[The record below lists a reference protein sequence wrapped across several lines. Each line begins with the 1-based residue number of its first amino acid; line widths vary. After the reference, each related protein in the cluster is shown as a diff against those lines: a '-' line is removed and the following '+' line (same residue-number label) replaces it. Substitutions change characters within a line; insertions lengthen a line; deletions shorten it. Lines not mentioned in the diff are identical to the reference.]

1 MKCSRL
7 AVAMLTFV
15 LFGFVLTV
23 KSEALQNLACPLNP
37 EQGRVLFLKEPNI
50 SGRDVAEL
58 QERLKALGYYK
69 GEINSIYDE
78 ETSRAVASAQENL
91 DLHPDG
97 TVNPITLQALVA
109 ATDQKLFKSKMPAV
123 PEKVS
128 VIIDMDRLSLTIFDG
143 TEPVRQYPVAMGK
156 YETPTPVGNWEIVSK
171 SMNPPDAMGTRWLGL
186 NIPYG
191 NYGIHGTNAP
201 GSIGSFASHGCI
213 RMFNDDVE
221 EIFPSVTVGTAVTI
235 IGTPF
240 GAPGTPPSVLKYGS
254 KGPDVLEIQRSLKR
268 LGYLKWNPDGF
279 WGEGTEKAVK
289 QLRQDNGLKGINVVD
304 EEVYKLLGF

>member
-1 MKCSRL
+1 M
-7 AVAMLTFV
+7 
-15 LFGFVLTV
+15 
-23 KSEALQNLACPLNP
+23 QNLACPLNP

-58 QERLKALGYYK
+58 QERLKALGYY
-69 GEINSIYDE
+69 GGAINSIYDE
-78 ETSRAVASAQENL
+78 ATSRAVASAQENL

-97 TVNPITLQALVA
+97 TVDQFTFQALVA
-109 ATDQKLFKSKMPAV
+109 ATDQQMFKSKMPVV
-123 PEKVS
+123 PEKVN
-128 VIIDMDRLSLTIFDG
+128 VIIDMDRLTLTIYDG
-143 TEPVRQYPVAMGK
+143 SEPVRQYPVAMGK

-213 RMFNDDVE
+213 RMFNTDVE

-240 GAPGTPPSVLKYGS
+240 GAPGTPPSVLQYGS
-254 KGPDVLEIQRSLKR
+254 RGPDVLEVQRALKR

-289 QLRQDNGLKGINVVD
+289 KLRQDNNLTGTNVVD
-304 EEVYKLLGF
+304 EEVFKILGF

>member
-1 MKCSRL
+1 MNYSRL
-7 AVAMLTFV
+7 VALAVTFMLFYFT
-15 LFGFVLTV
+15 LT
-23 KSEALQNLACPLNP
+23 STTEAVQNLACPLNS
-37 EQGRVLFLKEPNI
+37 EQGRILFLQNPNI
-50 SGRDVAEL
+50 SGNDVADL
-58 QERLKALGYYK
+58 QKRLKTLGYYV
-69 GEINSIYDE
+69 GAINGVYDN
-78 ETSRAVASAQENL
+78 ETSQAVASAQENL

-97 TVNPITLQALVA
+97 TVDQITLQALVS
-109 ATDQKLFKSKMPAV
+109 ATDHKLFKSKMPVV

-143 TEPVRQYPVAMGK
+143 PEPVRQYTVAMGK

-191 NYGIHGTNAP
+191 NYGIHGTNMP

-213 RMFNDDVE
+213 RMHNVDVE
-221 EIFPSVTVGTAVTI
+221 EIFPNVTVGTAVTI

-240 GAPGTPPSVLKYGS
+240 GAPGTPPSVLRYGCS
-254 KGPDVLEIQRSLKR
+254 GPAVLEIQRSLKR

-289 QLRQDNGLKGINVVD
+289 KLRQDNELNGMNVVD
-304 EEVYKLLGF
+304 EKVYELLGF

>member
-1 MKCSRL
+1 LNYSRL
-7 AVAMLTFV
+7 VVITITFAFVCFTLTS
-15 LFGFVLTV
+15 T
-23 KSEALQNLACPLNP
+23 SEALQNLACPLNP
-37 EQGRVLFLKEPNI
+37 EQGRVLFLQKPNI
-50 SGRDVAEL
+50 SGRDVTEL
-58 QERLKALGYYK
+58 QERLKALGYYE
-69 GEINSIYDE
+69 GTINGAYND

-97 TVNPITLQALVA
+97 TVDQVTFQALVA
-109 ATDQKLFKSKMPAV
+109 ATDQKLFNSKMPVV

-128 VIIDMDRLSLTIFDG
+128 VIIDMDRLILTIFDG
-143 TEPVRQYPVAMGK
+143 PEPVRQYPVAMGK

-191 NYGIHGTNAP
+191 IYGIHGTNAP

-213 RMFNDDVE
+213 RMHNESVE
-221 EIFPSVTVGTAVTI
+221 EIFPKLTIGTAVTI

-240 GAPGTPPSVLKYGS
+240 GAPGAPPSVLRYGS
-254 KGPDVLEIQRSLKR
+254 KGPDVLEVQRSLKR

-289 QLRQDNGLKGINVVD
+289 KLRQDNELKGMNVVD

>member
-1 MKCSRL
+1 MT
-7 AVAMLTFV
+7 AT
-15 LFGFVLTV
+15 
-23 KSEALQNLACPLNP
+23 SEAVQNLACPLNP

-50 SGRDVAEL
+50 TGRDVAEL

-69 GEINSIYDE
+69 GAINSVYDD
-78 ETSRAVASAQENL
+78 ETSRAVALAQENL

-97 TVNPITLQALVA
+97 TVNHVTLQALVA
-109 ATDQKLFKSKMPAV
+109 ATDQQLFKSKMPAV

-128 VIIDMDRLSLTIFDG
+128 VVIDMDRLTLTIFDG

-213 RMFNDDVE
+213 RMFNADVE

-235 IGTPF
+235 VGTPF
-240 GAPGTPPSVLKYGS
+240 GAPGTPPSVLRYGS
-254 KGPDVLEIQRSLKR
+254 RGPDVLEVQRSLKR

-279 WGEGTEKAVK
+279 WGEGTEKAVQ
-289 QLRQDNGLKGINVVD
+289 QLRQEHGLKGTNVID
-304 EEVYKLLGF
+304 DEVYKLLGL

>member
-1 MKCSRL
+1 LIFSFF
-7 AVAMLTFV
+7 AMAPM
-15 LFGFVLTV
+15 
-23 KSEALQNLACPLNP
+23 SEALQNLACPLNP

-58 QERLKALGYYK
+58 QERLKALGYY
-69 GEINSIYDE
+69 GGAINSIYDE
-78 ETSRAVASAQENL
+78 ATSRAVASAQENL
-91 DLHPDG
+91 DLHPNG
-97 TVNPITLQALVA
+97 TVDQITFQALVV
-109 ATDQKLFKSKMPAV
+109 ATDQQMFKSKMPDV

-128 VIIDMDRLSLTIFDG
+128 VIIDMDRLTLTIYDG
-143 TEPVRQYPVAMGK
+143 PEPVRQYPVAMGK

-213 RMFNDDVE
+213 RMFNTDVE

-240 GAPGTPPSVLKYGS
+240 GAPGTPPSVLQYGS
-254 KGPDVLEIQRSLKR
+254 RGPDVLEVQRALKR

-289 QLRQDNGLKGINVVD
+289 KLRQDNNLKGMNVVD

>member
-1 MKCSRL
+1 MNNPRL
-7 AVAMLTFV
+7 GIALFTLIFFSFALT
-15 LFGFVLTV
+15 GT
-23 KSEALQNLACPLNP
+23 SEAVQNLACPLNP

-58 QERLKALGYYK
+58 QERLKELGYYK
-69 GEINSIYDE
+69 GAITSVYDE
-78 ETSRAVASAQENL
+78 ETSRAVAAAQETL

-97 TVNPITLQALVA
+97 TVNHVTLQALVA
-109 ATDQKLFKSKMPAV
+109 ATDQKLFKTKMPAV

-128 VIIDMDRLSLTIFDG
+128 VVIDMDRLTLTIFDE
-143 TEPVRQYPVAMGK
+143 TDPVRQYPVAMGK

-213 RMFNDDVE
+213 RMFNADVE
-221 EIFPSVTVGTAVTI
+221 EMFPSVTVGTAVTI
-235 IGTPF
+235 VGTPF
-240 GAPGTPPSVLKYGS
+240 GAPGTPPSILRYGS
-254 KGPDVLEIQRSLKR
+254 RGPDVLEVQRALKR

-289 QLRQDNGLKGINVVD
+289 KLREENGMEGANVVD
-304 EEVYKLLGF
+304 DGVYKMLGL

>member
-1 MKCSRL
+1 MSYCRL
-7 AVAMLTFV
+7 GFAIFTSIFMFFTLTS
-15 LFGFVLTV
+15 T
-23 KSEALQNLACPLNP
+23 SEALQNLACPLNP

-69 GEINSIYDE
+69 GAINSVYDD
-78 ETSRAVASAQENL
+78 ETSRAVALAQENL
-91 DLHPDG
+91 DLHPSG
-97 TVNPITLQALVA
+97 TVDQVTLHALVA

-128 VIIDMDRLSLTIFDG
+128 VLIDMDRLTLTIFDG
-143 TEPVRQYPVAMGK
+143 AEPVRQYPVAMGK
-156 YETPTPVGNWEIVSK
+156 YETPTPTGNWEIVSK

-191 NYGIHGTNAP
+191 SYGIHGTNVP

-213 RMFNDDVE
+213 RMFNADVE

-235 IGTPF
+235 VGSPF
-240 GAPGTPPSVLKYGS
+240 GAPGTPPSILKLGS
-254 KGPDVLEIQRSLKR
+254 RGPDVLEVQRSLKR

-289 QLRQDNGLKGINVVD
+289 QLREDNNLKGMNVVD
-304 EEVYKLLGF
+304 EEVYKILGL